1 MPPGIEDFS
10 YIRDF
15 VRSRSAIVLDG
26 KEYLIEAR
34 LETLAAGEGLPELT
48 ALMRV
53 LRQENE
59 PRPLHR
65 KMVDA
70 LTTNE
75 TLFFRDVHP
84 YEALRTRVLPELIES
99 NRTSRFLRIWSAACS
114 AGQEPLSLAM
124 LLRQHF
130 QQVADW
136 RIELLATDLS
146 DEMLEQ
152 ARGGCYS
159 QVEVNRGLPAH
170 YLIRFF
176 EDRGSHWQAASE
188 IRRMIRYEHFNL
200 IQPWKERAPFDLI
213 PAAERHDLFRSGCEA
228 RNPHASVAIAGA
240 WRLPVVRRGRNRG
253 RDQRRF
259 RNGADREDGFL
270 PQEALRP
277 KALGELTA

>member
-1 MPPGIEDFS
+1 MPLGVEDIG
-10 YIRDF
+10 YIQNF

-26 KEYLIEAR
+26 KEYLIESR
-34 LETLAAGEGLPELT
+34 LETLAASEGLPGLT

-75 TLFFRDVHP
+75 TLFFRDMHP
-84 YEALRTRVLPELIES
+84 FESLRTRILPELMER
-99 NRTSRFLRIWSAACS
+99 NRSSKLLRIWSGACS

-130 QQVADW
+130 PQTSDW

-152 ARGGCYS
+152 ARGAYYS
-159 QVEVNRGLPAH
+159 QIEVNRGLPAH
-170 YLIRFF
+170 YLVRFF
-176 EDRGSHWQAASE
+176 EDRGSHWQAADE
-188 IRRMIRYEHFNL
+188 IRRMVSYESFNL

-213 PAAERHDLFRSGCEA
+213 LLRNVMIYFEVDVKREILTRLWRSLVPGGYLLLGAAET
-228 RNPHASVAIAGA
+228 VAGLSDEFEMLLIGKTAFY
-240 WRLPVVRRGRNRG
+240 RK
-253 RDQRRF
+253 
-259 RNGADREDGFL
+259 
-270 PQEALRP
+270 RP
-277 KALGELTA
+277 